1 MRKRTFQSNKGG
13 IKDALVGRGARGL
26 SITAARINPET
37 SIRRQ
42 RPSLIAASTERE
54 RVTERQTER
63 ERERGGWERGINRE
77 REEG

>member
-1 MRKRTFQSNKGG
+1 MQERTFLSNKGG

-42 RPSLIAASTERE
+42 RLSQIAASRE
-54 RVTERQTER
+54 RDRDGGR
-63 ERERGGWERGINRE
+63 ERRINRG